1 MTSIRIC
8 EESEAR
14 LMIRDGSLR
23 DYVKMWSARFPQE
36 TLLSKVTGLRDK
48 YNMDLKESLSLARS
62 RAENERVLLEIGD
75 KVTIK
80 KINDKEDVYVKTG
93 DVWVK
98 NPEGLK
104 ALDSET
110 ILDDRMKG
118 KSMYMVCREEEI
130 LGAKDIRK
138 LAETVCRRA
147 SSVRGC
153 CGFGKHEIWDI
164 SDRHEINIYSHT
176 LDKQSTF
183 LSVDDIEEQIL
194 RCRKEHGISFGVF

>member
-1 MTSIRIC
+1 MTRIRIC

-75 KVTIK
+75 KLTVK
-80 KINDKEDVYVKTG
+80 KINDKEEVYVKTG
-93 DVWVK
+93 DIWVK
-98 NPEGLK
+98 APEGLK
-104 ALDSET
+104 ALDSED
-110 ILDDRMKG
+110 IFEDRMKG
-118 KSMYMVCREEEI
+118 RSMFMVCREEEI

-138 LAETVCRRA
+138 LAGTVYKRA
-147 SSVRGC
+147 CSVRGC

-183 LSVDDIEEQIL
+183 LSVDDIEEHIL
-194 RCRKEHGISFGVF
+194 RYRKEHGISFGVF